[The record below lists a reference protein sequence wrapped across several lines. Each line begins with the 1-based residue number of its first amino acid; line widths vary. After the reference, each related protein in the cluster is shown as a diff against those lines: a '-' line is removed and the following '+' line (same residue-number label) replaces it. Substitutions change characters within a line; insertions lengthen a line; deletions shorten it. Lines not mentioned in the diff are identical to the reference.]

1 MKIIEKKLDGLI
13 PYANNPRQNDN
24 AVQGVAESIRQFGFK
39 NPIII
44 DKDNVIIAGHTR
56 YKASRLLGLKTVPT
70 ITADDLTEAQI
81 RAFRIV
87 DNKTAEAATWD
98 EILLTEELNAVK
110 DDFDMDA
117 LGFGDLLKEIDPDSY
132 EDEYE
137 EELPE
142 EPKSQYGEVYQLGRH
157 RLMCG
162 DSTKPEDY
170 AALLEGAQVDL
181 IVTDPPYNVDYEGK
195 GGAKIQNDSMSNAS
209 FVAFLTDAFTAMKSA
224 LRPGGAFYVWH
235 ADSTR
240 YEFLQ
245 GLDHAGLQTR
255 QILVWVKSSITLG
268 RQDYQWK
275 HEPAIYGWKD
285 GAAHHFSLD
294 RSLPTVIEDQPNV
307 AKMTKDEMKDYIKD
321 LRARLDEGST
331 VLRVDKPSNSDLH
344 PTMKP
349 VRLIAQLIRNSSKR
363 GDRILDIFGGSGTT
377 LIAAEQLDRSCY
389 MMELDPRYADVII
402 ARWEKMTGQ
411 TAVKL
416 N

>member
-1 MKIIEKKLDGLI
+1 MKIIEKKLDDLI

-44 DKDNVIIAGHTR
+44 DKDNVIVAGHTR

-70 ITADDLTEAQI
+70 ITADDLSEAQV
-81 RAFRIV
+81 RAFRIA
-87 DNKTAEAATWD
+87 DNRTAEAATWD
-98 EILLTEELNAVK
+98 EVLLAEELNAVK

-117 LGFGDLLKEIDPDSY
+117 LGFGDLLKEIDPDAY

-142 EPKSQYGEVYQLGRH
+142 EPKSQYGDVYQLGRH

-162 DSTKPEDY
+162 DSTKAEDY
-170 AALLEGAQVDL
+170 EALLEGTQVDL
-181 IVTDPPYNVDYEGK
+181 VVTDPPYNVDYEGQ

-209 FVAFLTDAFTAMKSA
+209 FAAFLTDAFKAMKAA
-224 LRPGGAFYVWH
+224 LRPGGAFYIWH

-285 GAAHHFSLD
+285 GAAHHFTLD
-294 RSLPTVIEDQPNV
+294 RSLPTVIEDAPNV

-331 VLRVDKPSNSDLH
+331 VLRVDKPTSSDLH

-389 MMELDPRYADVII
+389 MMELDPRYTDVIV

>member
-1 MKIIEKKLDGLI
+1 MKIIEKKLDDLI

-24 AVQGVAESIRQFGFK
+24 AVQGVAESSRQFGFK

-44 DKDNVIIAGHTR
+44 DKDNVIVAGHTR

-70 ITADDLTEAQI
+70 ITADDLSEAQV
-81 RAFRIV
+81 RAFRIA
-87 DNKTAEAATWD
+87 DNRTAEAATWD
-98 EILLTEELNAVK
+98 EILLAEELNAVK

-117 LGFGDLLKEIDPDSY
+117 LGFGDLLKEIDPDAY

-142 EPKSQYGEVYQLGRH
+142 EPKSQYGDVYQLGRH

-162 DSTKPEDY
+162 DSTKAEDY
-170 AALLEGAQVDL
+170 EALLEGTQVDL
-181 IVTDPPYNVDYEGK
+181 IVTDPPYNVDYEGQ

-209 FVAFLTDAFTAMKSA
+209 FAAFLTDAFKAMKAA
-224 LRPGGAFYVWH
+224 LRPGGAFYIWH

-285 GAAHHFSLD
+285 GAAHHFTLD
-294 RSLPTVIEDQPNV
+294 RSLPTVLEDQPNV

-321 LRARLDEGST
+321 LRARIDEGST
-331 VLRVDKPSNSDLH
+331 VLRVDKPTSSDLH

-389 MMELDPRYADVII
+389 MMELDPRYTDVIV

>member
-1 MKIIEKKLDGLI
+1 MKIIEKKLDDLI

-44 DKDNVIIAGHTR
+44 DKDNIIVAGHTR

-70 ITADDLTEAQI
+70 IIADDLTEAQV
-81 RAFRIV
+81 RAFRIA
-87 DNKTAEAATWD
+87 DNRTAEAATWD
-98 EILLTEELNAVK
+98 ELLLAEELNAVK
-110 DDFDMDA
+110 DDFDMEA
-117 LGFGDLLKEIDPDSY
+117 LGFGDLLKEIDPDAY

-142 EPKSQYGEVYQLGRH
+142 EPKSQYGDVYQLGRH

-162 DSTKPEDY
+162 DSTKAEDY
-170 AALLEGAQVDL
+170 EALLEGTQVDL
-181 IVTDPPYNVDYEGK
+181 VVTEPPYNVDYEGQ

-209 FVAFLTDAFTAMKSA
+209 FAAFLTDAFKAMKAA
-224 LRPGGAFYVWH
+224 LRPGGAFYIWH

-285 GAAHHFSLD
+285 GAAHHFTID
-294 RSLPTVIEDQPNV
+294 RSLPTVLEDQPNV

-321 LRARLDEGST
+321 LRARIDEGST
-331 VLRVDKPSNSDLH
+331 VLRVDKPSSSDLH

-349 VRLIAQLIRNSSKR
+349 VRLIAQLIKNSSKR

-389 MMELDPRYADVII
+389 MMELDPRYADVIV

>member
-1 MKIIEKKLDGLI
+1 MKIIEKKLDDLI

-44 DKDNVIIAGHTR
+44 DKDNVIVAGHTR
-56 YKASRLLGLKTVPT
+56 YKASRLLGLETVPT
-70 ITADDLTEAQI
+70 ITADDLSEAQV
-81 RAFRIV
+81 RAFRIA
-87 DNKTAEAATWD
+87 DNRTAEAATWD
-98 EILLTEELNAVK
+98 EILLAEELNAVK
-110 DDFDMDA
+110 DDFDMEA
-117 LGFGDLLKEIDPDSY
+117 LGFGDLLKEIDPDAY

-142 EPKSQYGEVYQLGRH
+142 EPKSQQGDVYQLGRH

-181 IVTDPPYNVDYEGK
+181 IVTDPPYNVDYEGQ

-275 HEPAIYGWKD
+275 HDPAIYGWKD
-285 GAAHHFSLD
+285 GAAHHFTLD

-321 LRARLDEGST
+321 LRARIDEGST

>member
-1 MKIIEKKLDGLI
+1 MKIIEKKLDDLI

-44 DKDNVIIAGHTR
+44 DKDNVIVAGHTR

-70 ITADDLTEAQI
+70 ITADDLSEAQV
-81 RAFRIV
+81 RAFRIA
-87 DNKTAEAATWD
+87 DNRTAEAATWD
-98 EILLTEELNAVK
+98 EILLAEELNAVK
-110 DDFDMDA
+110 DDFDMEA
-117 LGFGDLLKEIDPDSY
+117 LGFGELLKEIDPDAY

-142 EPKSQYGEVYQLGRH
+142 EPKSQYGDVYQLGRH

-162 DSTKPEDY
+162 DSTKAEDY
-170 AALLEGAQVDL
+170 EALLEGAQVDL
-181 IVTDPPYNVDYEGK
+181 IVTDPPYNVDYEGQ

-209 FVAFLTDAFTAMKSA
+209 FAAFLTDAFKAMKAA
-224 LRPGGAFYVWH
+224 LRPGGAFYIWH

-285 GAAHHFSLD
+285 GAAHHFTLD
-294 RSLPTVIEDQPNV
+294 RSLPTVIEDAPNV

-349 VRLIAQLIRNSSKR
+349 VRLIAQLIRNSSRR

-389 MMELDPRYADVII
+389 MMELDPRYTDVIV